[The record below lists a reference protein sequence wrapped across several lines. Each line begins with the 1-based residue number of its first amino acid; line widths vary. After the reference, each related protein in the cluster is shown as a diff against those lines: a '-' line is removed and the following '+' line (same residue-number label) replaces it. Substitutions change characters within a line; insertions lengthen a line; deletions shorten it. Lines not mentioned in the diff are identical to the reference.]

1 MYCTALSW
9 PIFRFRD
16 EGSQIP
22 EDDLQSST
30 AASAVV
36 SSLMAHMLDPMQAT
50 SMQVMQDTH
59 NSSHIGTDTP
69 VRCIRWEGAAEGE
82 EGGGGRAVAPVFLS
96 SRMLASTSGKPV
108 WPSFHL

>member
-1 MYCTALSW
+1 MF
-9 PIFRFRD
+9 IIRVK
-16 EGSQIP
+16 GSQTQ
-22 EDDLQSST
+22 DDLQSST
-30 AASAVV
+30 HTYTAACAVV

-50 SMQVMQDTH
+50 SMQMMQDAH

-69 VRCIRWEGAAEGE
+69 VWCIRWEGEQEGE
-82 EGGGGRAVAPVFLS
+82 EGGRGRAVAPVSLS